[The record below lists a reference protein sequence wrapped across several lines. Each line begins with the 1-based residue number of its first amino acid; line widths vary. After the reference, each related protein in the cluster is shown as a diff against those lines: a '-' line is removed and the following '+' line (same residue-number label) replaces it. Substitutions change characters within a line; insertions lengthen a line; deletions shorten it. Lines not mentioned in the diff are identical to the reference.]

1 MNKGLPTTSLM
12 DPPTSKPTR
21 NAGRVGR
28 LPLPVVAVFAF
39 LLLQSVFE
47 IRVARDDAVKL
58 PLHASEIIDKCRAL
72 SIKPGPPE
80 DFHLR
85 THSDRFVAGT
95 KPTLIKNATIWTG
108 GVGGL
113 EILKGDILVTN
124 GLIKGVGVIDKDYL
138 AALDDVV
145 TIDASG
151 AWVSP
156 GIVDLHSH
164 LGVSPSPSLSGSNDG
179 NSRKGPIL
187 PWLRALD
194 SLNTHNDA
202 YRLSVAGGV
211 TTALVLPGSANAIG
225 GQGIVIKLRP
235 PEDRSPT
242 GMLLENPYST
252 NQTEYDTSA
261 VFRYRQMKH
270 ACGENPNRVYSDTR
284 MDVIWAFRQAYDKA
298 RQIKNTQD
306 QYCTKALAGE
316 WKGLAPDF
324 PEDLQWEA
332 LVDVL
337 RGRVKVHTHCYET
350 VDLDDL
356 VRITNEFKF
365 SIAAFHHAH
374 ETYLVPDTL
383 KAAYGH
389 PPAIALFASNARYK
403 RESYRGSE
411 FAPRVLA
418 DNGLQVVMKSDHPV
432 LDSRF
437 LLYEAQQAHYYGL
450 DGNLALLSV
459 TGTPAQVM
467 GEDHR
472 IGFIKAGY
480 DADLVLWDSHP
491 LALGA
496 TPQQVWIDGIP
507 QLSSPHVH
515 RKPASSQASPQ
526 TPDFDKEASDAVK
539 FDGLPPLGPKTS
551 NDDFVVFTNVSRV
564 LTMDT
569 KGIEDIFVAGGELG
583 VALVHNGKLFVDLAG
598 GWISPGLISFGSVL
612 GLEEIQ
618 GEASTSDGYVLDPL
632 LYKVPDIAGGDNS
645 IIRAADGLQ
654 YTTRNALLAY
664 MSGITAA
671 ITAPKAAG
679 FLAGLSVVFAT
690 SAKHQLDDGGLIQ
703 DVAAVHVFIH
713 HVFIGQGEIPLVIDV
728 DNADIMASL
737 LRLKGE
743 IEEELDTSLKFVFSG
758 ASEAHLL
765 AKEISD
771 AGVGVVVSPSRS
783 YPGSWENRRI
793 LPGPPLS
800 EKSNLLELRAHNV
813 SVALG
818 VPSAWEARNTRF
830 DLGWIA
836 LEAGESMS
844 KKEVLALASVNLQ
857 QLLGVHSFETDL
869 VASKGGDL
877 LDFDSKV
884 VAVISPRRG
893 IVDLF

>member
-1 MNKGLPTTSLM
+1 
-12 DPPTSKPTR
+12 
-21 NAGRVGR
+21 
-28 LPLPVVAVFAF
+28 
-39 LLLQSVFE
+39 
-47 IRVARDDAVKL
+47 
-58 PLHASEIIDKCRAL
+58 
-72 SIKPGPPE
+72 
-80 DFHLR
+80 
-85 THSDRFVAGT
+85 
-95 KPTLIKNATIWTG
+95 
-108 GVGGL
+108 
-113 EILKGDILVTN
+113 
-124 GLIKGVGVIDKDYL
+124 
-138 AALDDVV
+138 
-145 TIDASG
+145 
-151 AWVSP
+151 
-156 GIVDLHSH
+156 
-164 LGVSPSPSLSGSNDG
+164 
-179 NSRKGPIL
+179 
-187 PWLRALD
+187 
-194 SLNTHNDA
+194 
-202 YRLSVAGGV
+202 
-211 TTALVLPGSANAIG
+211 
-225 GQGIVIKLRP
+225 
-235 PEDRSPT
+235 
-242 GMLLENPYST
+242 
-252 NQTEYDTSA
+252 
-261 VFRYRQMKH
+261 
-270 ACGENPNRVYSDTR
+270 
-284 MDVIWAFRQAYDKA
+284 YDKA

-356 VRITNEFKF
+356 VRITNEFEF

-389 PPAIALFASNARYK
+389 PPAIALFASKSRFK

-411 FAPRVLA
+411 FAPRILA
-418 DNGLQVVMKSDHPV
+418 ENGLQVVMKSDHPV

-450 DGNLALLSV
+450 DSNLALLSV

-467 GEDHR
+467 GQDHR
-472 IGFIKAGY
+472 IGFIKTGY

-496 TPQQVWIDGIP
+496 TPQQVWVDGIP
-507 QLSSPHVH
+507 QLSSPHVNH
-515 RKPASSQASPQ
+515 KPASSQASPQ
-526 TPDFDKEASDAVK
+526 TPDFNKEALDAVK
-539 FDGLPPLGPKTS
+539 YDGLPPLEPKTS
-551 NDDFVVFTNVSRV
+551 NDGAVVFTNVSRV
-564 LTMDT
+564 LTINT
-569 KGIEDIFVAGGELG
+569 EGIEDKFIAEGDLG
-583 VALVHNGKLFVDLAG
+583 VVLVRNGKLICSSIALFCGEDLLASGKAQFIDLAG
-598 GWISPGLISFGSVL
+598 GWISPGLTTFGSVL
-612 GLEEIQ
+612 GLEEIE

-632 LYKVPDIAGGDNS
+632 LYKVPEIAGGDNS
-645 IIRAADGLQ
+645 IIRAGDGLQ

-664 MSGITAA
+664 RSGVTAA
-671 ITAPKAAG
+671 ITAPKSAG

-713 HVFIGQGEIPLVIDV
+713 HGAPSVSTKIASLRNLLRVFIGQGEVPLVIDV

-737 LRLKGE
+737 LRLKGD

-765 AKEISD
+765 ANEISD
-771 AGVGVVVSPSRS
+771 AGVGVIVSPSRS
-783 YPGSWENRRI
+783 YPGSWEKRRI

-800 EKSNLLELRAHNV
+800 QKSNLLELRAHNV

-818 VPSAWEARNTRF
+818 VPGAWEARNTRF

-836 LEAGESMS
+836 LEAGDSVS

-893 IVDLF
+893 VVDLF